1 MIELIECEDDVI
13 TCMNI
18 GKKIKQLRLRQG
30 YTTLSLATA
39 AGVAQG
45 TIIQI
50 EHGSNPN
57 LLTILSILEVLKS
70 ELIVRDAR

>member
-1 MIELIECEDDVI
+1 
-13 TCMNI
+13 MNI

-57 LLTILSILEVLKS
+57 LLTLLSILEVLKS